1 MLFSSPDKHYLFIF
15 LASNPLTILPAPNRI
30 THTTFQLPSKQ
41 NLDPQKD
48 SGAWK
53 RKRLN
58 EGMGRRRK
66 NACVH
71 TRGQLWTHMGNM

>member
-1 MLFSSPDKHYLFIF
+1 MRFGVPDKHYHYF
-15 LASNPLTILPAPNRI
+15 LAPNPLTNLPTPNRI
-30 THTTFQLPSKQ
+30 THTTLQLPSKQ

-53 RKRLN
+53 RKRMD

-71 TRGQLWTHMGNM
+71 AHVQLWTYMRNE